1 MGGQFRGSIL
11 VLPSLYLPW
20 IVKMMTGS
28 SCVAVLVA
36 VTVLVLVFVAATAQ
50 DCSLDGYDLDTL
62 KKWAQTRYELFHSD
76 YIHPPNNNFRQSY
89 WEVDVD
95 VGHCHHYYQGGTCT
109 VYFSTCG
116 TLPRELCGVED
127 AAVCQVAMSQDRN
140 DRTSFV
146 LGTAATRSL
155 SPLCE
160 YEKLYTYLDVVT
172 PQVVYKCSTSCVCL
186 IQLDVH
192 LICLSTY

>member
-1 MGGQFRGSIL
+1 M
-11 VLPSLYLPW
+11 
-20 IVKMMTGS
+20 
-28 SCVAVLVA
+28 
-36 VTVLVLVFVAATAQ
+36 
-50 DCSLDGYDLDTL
+50 
-62 KKWAQTRYELFHSD
+62 
-76 YIHPPNNNFRQSY
+76 
-89 WEVDVD
+89 DVD
-95 VGHCHHYYQGGTCT
+95 VGLCHHYYPGGTCT
-109 VYFSTCG
+109 VYFGTCG
-116 TLPRELCGVED
+116 TLPRELCGVDD
-127 AAVCQVAMSQDRN
+127 AAVCQVAMSQDRS